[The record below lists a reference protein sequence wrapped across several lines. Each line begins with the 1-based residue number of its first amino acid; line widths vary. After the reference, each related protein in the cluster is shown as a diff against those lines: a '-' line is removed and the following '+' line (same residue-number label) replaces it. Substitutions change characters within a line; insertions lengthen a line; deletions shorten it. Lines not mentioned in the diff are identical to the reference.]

1 MASHEEP
8 RWASRNSLQQQ
19 GIEYTWNIQDYKL
32 DPAKPPLPLR
42 PRLRA
47 TSTCSSFSETS
58 IAASSG
64 TDGAYSRPQS
74 ILGINDEVWDR
85 RAAADVISKGVGE
98 TGDDER
104 TLWDEAD
111 QSDEDSGIW
120 KHNEEPHSLY
130 ITPSTTFREAVTR
143 FLGLVAFARIFSSS
157 SIPLSSSHP
166 SIISIAFSQ
175 LTVSLMIPEILWII
189 RTAHRTRT
197 AVILHVAWKLYMA
210 LHCTLLSATLVVL
223 ALGWVLASCLM
234 TSKKP
239 AIPSPLLRSSTDT
252 TLNRG
257 CSDHQWTNP
266 TSESLV
272 HDTPFLRTFII
283 QFILFME
290 AIAPIARL
298 LLSFLILV
306 LSAVFFCTICALYPH
321 IQNPFAL
328 SCIFCACTAIG
339 LRLVDTFDSEARLDD
354 LDGTSLDER
363 IGQPETQVDP
373 SLSPTGVGVLH
384 PTLFEN
390 EVGHMAQSLSH
401 SAGQEHR
408 GIGTYLLHLVLS
420 SLVVTLLTTAWCAW
434 LIMMGDL
441 DPERIL
447 LLSIEIFLWWR
458 R

>member
-19 GIEYTWNIQDYKL
+19 SIEYTWNIQDYKL

-58 IAASSG
+58 VAASSG
-64 TDGAYSRPQS
+64 TDGVYSRPES
-74 ILGINDEVWDR
+74 ILGVNDDVWDR
-85 RAAADVISKGVGE
+85 RAAADVGPKGVGE
-98 TGDDER
+98 MGDGER
-104 TLWDEAD
+104 DEAD
-111 QSDEDSGIW
+111 QPDDDSGVW
-120 KHNEEPHSLY
+120 KHNEEPHALY
-130 ITPSTTFREAVTR
+130 ITPSTTLREAIVR
-143 FLGLVAFARIFSSS
+143 FLGLVAFARIFSPSS
-157 SIPLSSSHP
+157 TPLSSSHP
-166 SIISIAFSQ
+166 SILSIAFSQ
-175 LTVSLMIPEILWII
+175 LTVSLMIPEILWIV

-197 AVILHVAWKLYMA
+197 VIILHVAWKLYVA

-223 ALGWVLASCLM
+223 ALGWVLASCVM
-234 TSKKP
+234 TSKKH
-239 AIPSPLLRSSTDT
+239 AISSPPPRSSADT

-257 CSDHQWTNP
+257 CSDYEWTAP
-266 TSESLV
+266 TSESL
-272 HDTPFLRTFII
+272 DRDILFRRTFII

-290 AIAPIARL
+290 VIAPIARL
-298 LLSFLILV
+298 LLSLLILV
-306 LSAVFFCTICALYPH
+306 PSAVFFCTICALYPH

-339 LRLVDTFDSEARLDD
+339 LRLADTVDSRARLDD
-354 LDGTSLDER
+354 LGGKSLDER
-363 IGQPETQVDP
+363 TCQPETQVDP
-373 SLSPTGVGVLH
+373 SLSPTGDGVLR
-384 PTLFEN
+384 PTLFEK
-390 EVGHMAQSLSH
+390 EVGRMAQSLSH
-401 SAGQEHR
+401 SAGEEHR
-408 GIGTYLLHLVLS
+408 GVGTYLLRLVFS